1 MHTLS
6 QKTTI
11 LFSPE
16 LYRQLKDIALATQ
29 TSVGELIRRAVIREY
44 MLSDKKKRLEAVKH
58 LSQIG
63 GNSRSG
69 KRWKKRLLKD
79 ISKAGG

>member
-1 MHTLS
+1 MQTLS

-16 LYRQLKDIALATQ
+16 LYRQLKDIASATK

-63 GNSRSG
+63 GRQPDWEEMEEEIIKG
-69 KRWKKRLLKD
+69 R
-79 ISKAGG
+79 I

>member
-11 LFSPE
+11 LFPPE
-16 LYRQLKDIALATQ
+16 LYRQLKDIASATK

-63 GNSRSG
+63 GKQPDWGEMEEEIIKGR
-69 KRWKKRLLKD
+69 
-79 ISKAGG
+79 I

>member
-11 LFSPE
+11 LFPPE
-16 LYRQLKDIALATQ
+16 LYRQLKDISSATK

-58 LSQIG
+58 LSKVG
-63 GNSRSG
+63 GRQPG
-69 KRWKKRLLKD
+69 WEEMEEEIIKGH
-79 ISKAGG
+79 I

>member
-1 MHTLS
+1 MQTLS

-16 LYRQLKDIALATQ
+16 LYRQLKDIALATK

-44 MLSDKKKRLEAVKH
+44 MLSDKKKRLEAVKY
-58 LSQIG
+58 LSRIG
-63 GNSRSG
+63 GKQPDWREMEEEIIRG
-69 KRWKKRLLKD
+69 R
-79 ISKAGG
+79 I